1 MKLTGFT
8 FKQQILKYF
17 QDTLT
22 YFSLFPNLWK
32 TDGVLQQTMKKK
44 CNSNGKD
51 YCYFLGVKTLSWID
65 MCYKITQTVKP

>member
-32 TDGVLQQTMKKK
+32 TDGVLQQTMKK
-44 CNSNGKD
+44 NAT
-51 YCYFLGVKTLSWID
+51 VMEKTIV
-65 MCYKITQTVKP
+65 TF